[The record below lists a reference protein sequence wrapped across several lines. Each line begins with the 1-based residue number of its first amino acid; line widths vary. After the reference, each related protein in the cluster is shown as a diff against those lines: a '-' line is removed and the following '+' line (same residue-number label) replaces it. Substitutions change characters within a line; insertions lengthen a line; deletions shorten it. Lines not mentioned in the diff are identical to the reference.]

1 MLNLLMCMKLPSLH
15 LNGMN
20 RMHDV
25 PGVQEILFV
34 GCEVYDY
41 L

>member
-1 MLNLLMCMKLPSLH
+1 
-15 LNGMN
+15 MN

-34 GCEVYDY
+34 GCEVYEY